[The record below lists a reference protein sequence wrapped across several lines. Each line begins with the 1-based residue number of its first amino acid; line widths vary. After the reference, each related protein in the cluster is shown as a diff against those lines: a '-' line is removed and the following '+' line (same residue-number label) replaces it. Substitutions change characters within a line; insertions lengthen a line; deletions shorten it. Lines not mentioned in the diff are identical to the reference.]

1 MDQKTRAERFRN
13 QVQNQDQEEQQ
24 YEEDLRRSRQERI
37 QRRAER
43 MRRERQRLIKRRMIF
58 GGISILVIALMI
70 VIGKNIFFSNDN
82 NQSQSGIGHNS
93 GDQAATKETTEPVS
107 TEEPYT
113 RKSDVI
119 PTWIDQQ
126 LIEKNEFSR
135 PGDPLKKIKD
145 IAIHWVGNAG
155 TTAQNNRNYFANLA
169 DPAANPNGTKASSHF
184 VVGLDGEIIQCIPID
199 EKSYC
204 TNERNIDT
212 ISIEVC
218 HPDWE
223 GKFNDATYQSLIKL
237 TAWLVEQFDLTW
249 EDIIRHYDVTGKE
262 CPKYYVKNEGAWEQL
277 KLDVKQYIE
286 ANPNIQ

>member
-58 GGISILVIALMI
+58 GGISILVIALLI

-82 NQSQSGIGHNS
+82 QPQSGIGHNS